1 MNKLLL
7 MAMAVLLLQACSIET
22 KPAAEN
28 ATESSTLYT
37 SVYTGWIPWHSYP
50 EAEDM
55 DYATSL
61 EQFCLVADSG
71 KRVAV
76 TITAYDLELRQ
87 KGRCGDP
94 KKTLAIPTSISLG
107 NDALL
112 CPEGASAA
120 DGVYLLLNSVSE
132 KLLDAAQASGI
143 DIGNR
148 LNTTEEQMQRHYDNG
163 SCVAAWKPFFP
174 EEGII
179 VYSSE
184 QMPKGNR
191 ITDLLVV
198 YMPNGIN
205 QDDPF
210 LKSLKAHWNG
220 IFLKG
225 SDHQQALRDV
235 AAAIEIPITADG
247 DRTTL
252 IQAPI

>member
-1 MNKLLL
+1 MNKLISTTLL
-7 MAMAVLLLQACSIET
+7 AAMVLLAQSCSQET
-22 KPAAEN
+22 P
-28 ATESSTLYT
+28 TLYT
-37 SVYTGWIPWHSYP
+37 SEYYGFLPWYTHENARGMGYSEGI
-50 EAEDM
+50 E
-55 DYATSL
+55 L
-61 EQFCLVADSG
+61 FCAAAKSG
-71 KRVAV
+71 KKVAV

-87 KGRCGDP
+87 EGRCGDP

-143 DIGNR
+143 DIGER
-148 LNTTEEQMQRHYDNG
+148 FNTAEEQMQRHYDDG

-184 QMPKGNR
+184 QMSKGNR

-198 YMPNGIN
+198 YMPDGIN
-205 QDDPF
+205 PEDLF
-210 LKSLKAHWNG
+210 LISLKAHWNG

-247 DRTTL
+247 DKTTL